1 MQNSNM
7 KAPTVED
14 VNNEK
19 SEVASWYAGK
29 NVLITGATGFMG
41 KVLVEKL
48 LRSCPN
54 IKRLYLIVRP
64 KKGLTAE
71 ARKQQYFKCVIFHKI
86 LDKNPDIINKVHV
99 IKGDL
104 LEDDLGINI
113 DQTKHLIT
121 NIEIIF
127 HCAANVRFDQPLRP
141 MVEMNVIGTLK
152 LLKLAEKM
160 EKLKSFTHVSTTYC
174 QCNESVL
181 EEHGYPAPQNP
192 YEIIKMIKNLSD
204 QSIAEITPNDSKVN
218 PTQGIVILTFRRS
231 IQSRKCNES
240 VLEEHGYPAP
250 QNPYEIIK
258 MIKNLSDQ
266 SIAEITPKL
275 LNGLPNTYAYSKAL
289 TEDLINN
296 YEKKLPIIVVRPSI
310 VTAALE
316 EPLPGWIEGVNGPTG
331 LMIGAAR
338 GVIRSMHCNPDYAS
352 TVIPVDKAI
361 NGMIVAA
368 YNRAL
373 SERGNVEFC
382 NLCGSNKGL
391 ISWGE
396 SIETGK
402 RLFYETPLSFALW
415 YPDGSIKK
423 NYYLHMI
430 CVVFF
435 HYLPAYFIDF
445 FLLLFARK
453 PFLVRVQ
460 NKISTGLKLLQ
471 YYTTK
476 DWTFKNEIFRQQYN
490 KLNRIDQHIFN
501 MDVTYI
507 HWEHYIR
514 NYINGVR
521 IYIMGESEATLP
533 QAKRNLRRLYIL
545 DRLTTYGFYAI
556 IFWLLWTY
564 VDTWMERSDEII
576 QNALQKIYF
585 TYQNGTFDL

>member
-1 MQNSNM
+1 MKGTALDEVNS
-7 KAPTVED
+7 ER
-14 VNNEK
+14 
-19 SEVASWYAGK
+19 SEIASWYAGK

-48 LRSCPN
+48 LRSCPH
-54 IKRLYLIVRP
+54 IKGLYLIVRP

-71 ARKQQYFKCVIFHKI
+71 ARKHQYFKCVIFHKI
-86 LDKNPDIINKVHV
+86 LDANPDIVNKVHV

-104 LEDDLGINI
+104 LEDDLGINV
-113 DQTKHLIT
+113 DESKHLIT

-141 MVEMNVIGTLK
+141 MVEMNVVGTLK

-160 EKLKSFTHVSTTYC
+160 ENLKSFAYVSTTYC

-181 EEHGYPAPQNP
+181 EEHAYPAPQDP
-192 YEIIKMIKNLSD
+192 YEIIEMIKNLND
-204 QSIAEITPNDSKVN
+204 QSLAEITP
-218 PTQGIVILTFRRS
+218 T
-231 IQSRKCNES
+231 
-240 VLEEHGYPAP
+240 
-250 QNPYEIIK
+250 
-258 MIKNLSDQ
+258 
-266 SIAEITPKL
+266 L

-289 TEDLINN
+289 TEDLINR
-296 YEKKLPIIVVRPSI
+296 YEKKLPIVVVRPSI
-310 VTAALE
+310 VTAAME

-368 YNRAL
+368 YNRAH
-373 SERGNVEFC
+373 SETDCIEFS

-402 RLFYETPLSFALW
+402 RLFYQTPLSLALW

-423 NYYLHMI
+423 NYYLHLI
-430 CVVFF
+430 CVIFF
-435 HYLPAYFIDF
+435 HYLPAYIIDF
-445 FLLLFARK
+445 LLLLFARK
-453 PFLVRVQ
+453 PFLVKVQ

-476 DWTFKNEIFRQQYN
+476 DWTFKNDNFRQQYN
-490 KLNRIDQHIFN
+490 ELNRIDQHIFN

-507 HWEHYIR
+507 NWEQYIR
-514 NYINGVR
+514 DYIRGVR
-521 IYIMGESEATLP
+521 TYIMGESEASIP
-533 QAKRNLRRLYIL
+533 YAKKNLRRLYIL

-564 VDTWMERSDEII
+564 VDTWIERSDEII

-585 TYQNGTFDL
+585 TYQNKTFDL